1 MKRVLILEGSPR
13 RNGNSAILSEEFA
26 RGAEE
31 ARCSVESVQIARKKI
46 SGCLGCNACYCN
58 GGACIQKDA
67 MTELREKMLAA
78 DVIVLASPIYFY
90 SMTAQMKAVID
101 RTYAFYQQL
110 DGKTFYFII
119 TCGAPDAAFTETM
132 LAALRGF
139 TCCIPNAKEGGA
151 VLGIGAMEAGDIRN
165 SVAMKEAYEL
175 GRSIS

>member
-1 MKRVLILEGSPR
+1 MKNVLILEGSPR
-13 RNGNSAILSEEFA
+13 RNGNSAILSDEFA

-31 ARCSVESVQIARKKI
+31 AGGSVEKVRVCSKKI
-46 SGCLGCNACYCN
+46 AGCLGCNACYRN
-58 GGACIQKDA
+58 GGNCIQKDDMA
-67 MTELREKMLAA
+67 EIREKMLAA

-110 DGKTFYFII
+110 EGKTFYFLI
-119 TCGAPDAAFTETM
+119 TCGAPDASFTETM

-139 TCCIPNAKEGGA
+139 TCCVPNAKEGGV
-151 VLGIGAMEAGDIRN
+151 VLGTGAMEPGDIRK
-165 SVAMKEAYEL
+165 SKAMTEAYEM